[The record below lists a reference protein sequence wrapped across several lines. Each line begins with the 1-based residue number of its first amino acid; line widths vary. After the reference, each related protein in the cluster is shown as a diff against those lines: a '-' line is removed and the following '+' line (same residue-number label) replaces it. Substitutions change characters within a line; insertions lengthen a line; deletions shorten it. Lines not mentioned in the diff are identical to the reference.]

1 MAKKVV
7 SVIDLDQLI
16 DELAN
21 YKDKDKVKKYSFPVQ
36 LSDYSSFYSELYT
49 KLSPSAKKILILLEG
64 EKKEVRDI
72 DTVIDLLK
80 EIISQTL
87 KLKNSSPIMKN
98 IRDYSK
104 ILSSLKSINKFSK
117 KILESF
123 TYISGFKEHGLFGD
137 TSYDNINENDL
148 ELGYFHCLDLDNFY
162 KLGQSLLSIA
172 SLMKLS
178 ESIDDRD
185 HRDPFE
191 DHFNLILSS
200 FLLIHNKI
208 IPDVLY
214 KKIPAYVGC
223 LLDAIKNLEKD
234 LKPYRKILT
243 ILTLLKHLTRAKNEL
258 ESMLSSKELKEGKLI
273 KIENFF
279 GRKTEITHIEKLCQ
293 TIMKQRDLLRN
304 KSKH

>member
-98 IRDYSK
+98 VRDYSK

-148 ELGYFHCLDLDNFY
+148 ELGYIHCLDLDNFY

-185 HRDPFE
+185 HRDPF
-191 DHFNLILSS
+191 D
-200 FLLIHNKI
+200 KI

-214 KKIPAYVGC
+214 KKTPAYVGC

-243 ILTLLKHLTRAKNEL
+243 ILTLLKHLTRAQNEL
-258 ESMLSSKELKEGKLI
+258 ESMLSSKELKEGKFI

-279 GRKTEITHIEKLCQ
+279 GRKTEIPHIEKLCQ